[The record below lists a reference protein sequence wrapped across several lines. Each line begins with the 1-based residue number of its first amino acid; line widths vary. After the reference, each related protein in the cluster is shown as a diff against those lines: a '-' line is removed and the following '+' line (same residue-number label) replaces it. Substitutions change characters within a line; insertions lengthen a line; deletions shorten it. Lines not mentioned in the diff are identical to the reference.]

1 MPTKG
6 NVEKLDGL
14 QEALGKLV
22 ELKKANDRIESEMR
36 VIRKRKEFMLDPKSE
51 PDAESASRVSLGR
64 S

>member
-1 MPTKG
+1 MPTKS

-36 VIRKRKEFMLDPKSE
+36 VIRKRKEVMLDPKPE
-51 PDAESASRVSLGR
+51 PDAESASRVSFAR